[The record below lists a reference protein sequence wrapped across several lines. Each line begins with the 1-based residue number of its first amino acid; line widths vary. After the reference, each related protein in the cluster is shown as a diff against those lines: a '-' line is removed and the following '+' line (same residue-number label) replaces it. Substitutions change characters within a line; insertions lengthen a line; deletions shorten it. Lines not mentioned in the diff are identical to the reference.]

1 MEIAQARRDLE
12 TSLKIPLTQHSY
24 GGSYPTMSGCVSTGG
39 LVKKD
44 EKAVDVLENN
54 LKYTKQLLRSSQS
67 NTKKKF
73 KKKKQKKTVS

>member
-1 MEIAQARRDLE
+1 
-12 TSLKIPLTQHSY
+12 
-24 GGSYPTMSGCVSTGG
+24 MSGSISTGV

-54 LKYTKQLLRSSQS
+54 LKYTKELLRSSHT

-73 KKKKQKKTVS
+73 KKKKLKKT

>member
-1 MEIAQARRDLE
+1 
-12 TSLKIPLTQHSY
+12 
-24 GGSYPTMSGCVSTGG
+24 MSGCVSTGV

-73 KKKKQKKTVS
+73 KKKKQKKTA

>member
-1 MEIAQARRDLE
+1 
-12 TSLKIPLTQHSY
+12 
-24 GGSYPTMSGCVSTGG
+24 MSGSVSTGV

-73 KKKKQKKTVS
+73 KKKKPKKTVS

>member
-1 MEIAQARRDLE
+1 
-12 TSLKIPLTQHSY
+12 
-24 GGSYPTMSGCVSTGG
+24 MSGSISTGV

-67 NTKKKF
+67 NNKKKF
-73 KKKKQKKTVS
+73 KKKKQKKTVSWWLNIFYETNINFQKDGWGVSSSA